1 MYKRDY
7 LVKQFEEFGKV
18 FALILGLKKD
28 KKFDDMDS
36 LIKEAT
42 SKYTNTEII
51 TVETLA
57 DRELL
62 NKLTLE
68 YKLDDEQLK
77 ILADLI
83 FEKGEY
89 YSLKPI
95 QETENA
101 INCYKKA
108 NLIYQFIKDNAT
120 LSFSLDIHYKIEIL
134 QKMNL

>member
-18 FALILGLKKD
+18 FALILGLKTNNNL
-28 KKFDDMDS
+28 DDMDT

-42 SKYTNTEII
+42 SKYTSTEII
-51 TVETLA
+51 TVETIE

-62 NKLTLE
+62 NKLTLD

-77 ILADLI
+77 IMADLM

-89 YSLKPI
+89 YSLKSI
-95 QETENA
+95 QETEKA